1 MWEIEV
7 TPEFDL
13 WFECLGEEEQC
24 DVRAAVDLLE
34 ERGPS
39 LGRPK
44 VDTLTGTAVPNLK
57 ELRVRSLRVLFA
69 FDPRRVGILLLGGDK
84 RNSWTDWYRDAIP
97 QAERL
102 WQRHLD
108 ELKGEGE
115 IFNA

>member
-7 TPEFDL
+7 TPEFEQ
-13 WFECLGEEEQC
+13 WFKELEDEEQC
-24 DVRAAVDLLE
+24 DVRAAVELLE

-44 VDTLTGTAVPNLK
+44 VDTLTGTSVPNLK

-84 RNSWTDWYRDAIP
+84 RSNWTNWYRTAIP

-102 WQRHLD
+102 WRRHLD
-108 ELKGEGE
+108 ELEREGRP
-115 IFNA
+115 